1 MTITTDTV
9 PIILSELTE
18 SERDQALRDAVR
30 VTDFVNSIDLPR
42 FSPLATDLPASLA
55 ATPIDVQ
62 RAGEA
67 LRQAAEVHTFL
78 RRLVV
83 QLDRRL

>member
-1 MTITTDTV
+1 MTVTTDTV
-9 PIILSELTE
+9 PLLLSELTE

-42 FSPLATDLPASLA
+42 FSPLVTS
-55 ATPIDVQ
+55 TPIDVQ

-67 LRQAAEVHTFL
+67 LKQAAEVHTFL
-78 RRLVV
+78 RRLVL